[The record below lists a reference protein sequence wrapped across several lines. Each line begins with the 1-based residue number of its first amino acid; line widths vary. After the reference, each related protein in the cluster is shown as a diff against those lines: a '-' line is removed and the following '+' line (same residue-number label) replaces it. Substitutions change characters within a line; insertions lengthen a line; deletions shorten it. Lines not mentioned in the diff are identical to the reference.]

1 MLPSSSSV
9 TFPSFTRTFSSHSKK
24 HKLFS
29 SSSKKPSSSF
39 ICLRIGVEE
48 IAEIAHNKVLV
59 AAAVA
64 SAIGQFSKPFT
75 SSILYRRAVNFK
87 AVIQAG
93 GMPSTHSAG
102 VVAVATSLGLERG
115 FSDSIFGMSVVF
127 AAFVMY
133 DAQGVRREAGYHAKI
148 LNRMIEKKQEKA
160 IPIQEK
166 DELIDS
172 KQGTSSIAAD
182 SLSTLFSLSEE
193 SRTPNATAPIRT
205 SENAASRPTTM
216 KSLSSVAVN
225 GEQAVEN
232 AYSSYLP
239 LKESV
244 GHTEIEVV
252 VGAFLGFLVSLAVYS
267 IA

>member
-102 VVAVATSLGLERG
+102 VVAVATSLGLE
-115 FSDSIFGMSVVF
+115 SLCN
-127 AAFVMY
+127 
-133 DAQGVRREAGYHAKI
+133 VRCSGGEKGSGLPCKDTQQNDRKEARKG
-148 LNRMIEKKQEKA
+148 N
-160 IPIQEK
+160 
-166 DELIDS
+166 S
-172 KQGTSSIAAD
+172 
-182 SLSTLFSLSEE
+182 
-193 SRTPNATAPIRT
+193 
-205 SENAASRPTTM
+205 
-216 KSLSSVAVN
+216 
-225 GEQAVEN
+225 
-232 AYSSYLP
+232 
-239 LKESV
+239 
-244 GHTEIEVV
+244 HT
-252 VGAFLGFLVSLAVYS
+252 GKR
-267 IA
+267 

>member
-93 GMPSTHSAG
+93 GMPSTHSA
-102 VVAVATSLGLERG
+102 
-115 FSDSIFGMSVVF
+115 
-127 AAFVMY
+127 
-133 DAQGVRREAGYHAKI
+133 GVRREAGYHAKI